1 MKFIIMI
8 APLLLASF
16 VTLSPLTNEQYVLDK
31 KESVVTWKGSMQ
43 FSPNGHVGYV
53 YISNGDLTIDNGRLV
68 AGTVE
73 VDMTTLADEKY
84 GSDNELINHLKSAD
98 FFDVKKFPTAT
109 FVITKVD
116 NGLTVTGDLTIKGIT
131 HAVTFPVKIAV
142 SEGVASANA
151 KVTIDR
157 TKWDVRYNSGK
168 FFDNLADETIS
179 DDIELDM
186 KVVARKK

>member
-131 HAVTFPVKIAV
+131 HAVTFLVKIAV
-142 SEGVASANA
+142 SEGVASANG